1 MIMKNA
7 RSTKREPVDDAQEAM
22 ELLFGS
28 ESELANDELEA
39 DLNDAGIDTGILAK
53 DAHRRFLDLANH
65 HFSTLG
71 RPVPAEM
78 SKALGQL
85 KPLTPEQQVVK
96 TRGEADSR
104 VKNIL
109 AAVKNKTSLFVE
121 TLASGT
127 IQQPEY
133 AFRNKG
139 ELTESDLDILES
151 GKTEM
156 NGATSDP
163 PKEDSDG

>member
-1 MIMKNA
+1 
-7 RSTKREPVDDAQEAM
+7 
-22 ELLFGS
+22 
-28 ESELANDELEA
+28 
-39 DLNDAGIDTGILAK
+39 
-53 DAHRRFLDLANH
+53 
-65 HFSTLG
+65 
-71 RPVPAEM
+71 M

-96 TRGEADSR
+96 TRGEADFR

-121 TLASGT
+121 TLTAGT

-139 ELTESDLDILES
+139 ELTESDLEILES